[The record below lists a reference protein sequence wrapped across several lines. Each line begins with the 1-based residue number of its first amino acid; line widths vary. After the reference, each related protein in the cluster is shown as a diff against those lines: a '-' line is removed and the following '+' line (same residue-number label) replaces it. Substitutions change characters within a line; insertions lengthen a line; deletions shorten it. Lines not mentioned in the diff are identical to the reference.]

1 MNNTVVG
8 YIASHPFW
16 DGAYLPQRVQN
27 TLVRSYCETNRLSLL
42 WSIPE
47 VSIGYQKTPALTN
60 FLRDARRK
68 EIDSV
73 VFISY
78 QMNTPKTII
87 RCLREIIE
95 LSISAHFAIEN
106 CTVETPQDLIKIEPE
121 IILSRLNL
129 MQQES
134 PLSMQNNS

>member
-1 MNNTVVG
+1 MNNHVIG

-27 TLVRSYCETNRLSLL
+27 TLVRSYCESNKLTLL

-60 FLRDARRK
+60 FLRAANRK
-68 EIDSV
+68 EINSI

-78 QMNTPKTII
+78 QMNTPKTIMH
-87 RCLREIIE
+87 CLREIIGR
-95 LSISAHFAIEN
+95 SISAHFAIEN
-106 CTVETPQDLIKIEPE
+106 CTVKTHQDLIKIEPE

-134 PLSMQNNS
+134 PLSMQNNP